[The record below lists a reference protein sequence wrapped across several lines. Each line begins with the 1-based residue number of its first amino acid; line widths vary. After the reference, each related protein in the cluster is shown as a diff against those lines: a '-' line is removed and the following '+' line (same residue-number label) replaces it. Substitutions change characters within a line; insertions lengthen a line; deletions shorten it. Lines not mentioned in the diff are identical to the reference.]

1 MKTLTNFRKTVET
14 SVNFIPLASV
24 WTRSICQMYAIFP
37 GVEIWVFSWNLPG
50 SKREGKIHPTVDVK
64 EMN

>member
-37 GVEIWVFSWNLPG
+37 GVEIWVFPG
-50 SKREGKIHPTVDVK
+50 IYQVQKGKGKFILQ
-64 EMN
+64 